1 MKEFYSSK
9 IILAWGEAVS
19 WNTEIRNWLM
29 KNGFPELG
37 LFCFALRNKDDAR
50 NWLLDNGFPHLM
62 ALINGAEGRAGA
74 VTWLMKNDFN
84 LLAQMALAADNDNSA
99 MQWVHLNASKE
110 MFLLTQKIQFVKNRI
125 DADNEDAHRFS
136 KD

>member
-1 MKEFYSSK
+1 MDSYSTK
-9 IILAWGEAVS
+9 ILLAWGEAIS
-19 WNTEIRNWLM
+19 GNTKLRDWLI

-50 NWLLDNGFPHLM
+50 NWLLENGHPHLM
-62 ALINGAEGRAGA
+62 ALINGAEGNMTA
-74 VTWLMKNDFN
+74 VAWLMKNN
-84 LLAQMALAADNDNSA
+84 YELLGQMAMAADNDEEA
-99 MQWVHLNASKE
+99 MRWIHLHTSKE
-110 MFLLTQKIQFVKNRI
+110 IFLIAQKIQFVKNRI

>member
-1 MKEFYSSK
+1 MDSYSAK
-9 IILAWGEAVS
+9 ILLAWGEAIS
-19 WNTEIRNWLM
+19 GNTKLRDWLI

-50 NWLLDNGFPHLM
+50 NWLLENGHPHLM
-62 ALINGAEGRAGA
+62 ALVNGAEGNMTA
-74 VTWLMKNDFN
+74 VAWLMKNN
-84 LLAQMALAADNDNSA
+84 YELLGQMAMAADNDEAA
-99 MQWVHLNASKE
+99 MRWIHLNTSKE
-110 MFLLTQKIQFVKNRI
+110 MFLIAQKIQFVKNRI